1 MAFKRWGY
9 TFDGAYASPSQL
21 EAGAGIY
28 LVWCRMGERWSVID
42 VGEAGDVRQRVENHE
57 RKSCWERNCRGGA
70 LRYAVYYMPGARQFD
85 RIVVEGEIRNAARP
99 PCGER

>member
-42 VGEAGDVRQRVENHE
+42 VGEAEPRAEELLGAELPWWRAPVCRVLHAWRTSVRPH
-57 RKSCWERNCRGGA
+57 RG
-70 LRYAVYYMPGARQFD
+70 
-85 RIVVEGEIRNAARP
+85 
-99 PCGER
+99 

>member
-28 LVWCRMGERWSVID
+28 LVWCRK
-42 VGEAGDVRQRVENHE
+42 RVENHE